1 MNRIVIAIIATLLW
15 SAAMFGAGWLWRGDR
30 AEGAV
35 ANAQVATGKQGLHVE
50 QAARAAEHKQ
60 ASDMAAIGDTH
71 EQDREA
77 AKAVPDAVVADLR
90 SGVLQLRN
98 DLATCSTDLL
108 SRSVTGA
115 IERDAHAQLRSEVAG
130 AVVQVGRDADDH
142 VRACQAVVAA
152 DRGPAREA
160 GRGALSWRPD
170 GLRMWNMPWNTADR
184 VSLNVDHEYEHVHIR
199 SEMAGDPGGSAVLP
213 GGIRTPV
220 RDSISAPRDA
230 PPQVGQK

>member
-1 MNRIVIAIIATLLW
+1 MNRIAIAIIAALVW
-15 SAAMFGAGWLWRGDR
+15 SGAMLGAGWAWRGDR
-30 AEGAV
+30 AEAAV
-35 ANAQVATGKQGLHVE
+35 ATGEAATGKQALQVE
-50 QAARAAEHKQ
+50 QAARATEHKQ
-60 ASDMAAIGDTH
+60 AEVLADIGAKHEEDRQAA
-71 EQDREA
+71 Q
-77 AKAVPDAVVADLR
+77 AVPDAVVADLR

-130 AVVQVGRDADDH
+130 AAVQIVRDADDQL
-142 VRACQAVVAA
+142 RACQAVVLA
-152 DRGPAREA
+152 DRGQVPQS
-160 GRGALSWRPD
+160 ALSARP
-170 GLRMWNMPWNTADR
+170 GAAPAWNATWNLTDR
-184 VSLNVDHEYEHVHIR
+184 AKLNGDAEHERSLIR
-199 SEMAGDPGGSAVLP
+199 SEMAGDPGASPVLP

>member
-1 MNRIVIAIIATLLW
+1 MNRIVIAIVATLVW
-15 SAAMFGAGWLWRGDR
+15 SGAMVGAGWLWRGDR
-30 AEGAV
+30 AETAV
-35 ANAQVATGKQGLHVE
+35 ATGEAATGKQALQVE

-60 ASDMAAIGDTH
+60 ASAMAAIGDTH

-130 AVVQVGRDADDH
+130 AAVQVVRDADDQL
-142 VRACQAVVAA
+142 RACQAVVLA
-152 DRGPAREA
+152 DRGQVPQS
-160 GRGALSWRPD
+160 ALSARP
-170 GLRMWNMPWNTADR
+170 GVARPWNAPWNMSDR
-184 VSLNVDHEYEHVHIR
+184 ANLNGKAEHERSLIR

-230 PPQVGQK
+230 PPQVVQK